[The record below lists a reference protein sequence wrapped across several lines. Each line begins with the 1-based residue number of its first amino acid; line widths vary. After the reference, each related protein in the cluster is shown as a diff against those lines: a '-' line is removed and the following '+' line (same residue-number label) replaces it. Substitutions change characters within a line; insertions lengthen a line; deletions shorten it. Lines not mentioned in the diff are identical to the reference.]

1 LEDGG
6 SLKEQKEK
14 KGLRIL
20 WARDE
25 KEFYSLI
32 EEKLEE
38 EGFEVFETSPPLSR
52 EVEGGIYL

>member
-1 LEDGG
+1 
-6 SLKEQKEK
+6 LKEQKEK

-38 EGFEVFETSPPLSR
+38 EGFEVFETSPPLSK
-52 EVEGGIYL
+52 EVEGVIYL

>member
-1 LEDGG
+1 M
-6 SLKEQKEK
+6 KEQKEK